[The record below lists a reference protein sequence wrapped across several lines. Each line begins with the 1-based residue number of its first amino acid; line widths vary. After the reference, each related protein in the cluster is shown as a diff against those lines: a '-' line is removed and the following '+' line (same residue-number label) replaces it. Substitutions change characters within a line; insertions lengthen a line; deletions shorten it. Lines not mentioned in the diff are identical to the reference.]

1 MSFSKICLYSP
12 IGARV
17 EVSWT
22 YYDNLCPPSSPFWWI
37 ITLTRWSGG
46 TFIVL
51 SWYIMNQR
59 CKRHL
64 FRAVPAVMS
73 RHVPLLFCISSPSSD
88 LFLLLLLSNF
98 TFILL
103 HRYLTHLHRCRP
115 TGSPL
120 SSTSLPPPISLLPS
134 ALKRWKLNK
143 PKWVQCGNP
152 TWAREAFAVIN

>member
-1 MSFSKICLYSP
+1 MHKTDTVFRLLSWCLP
-12 IGARV
+12 

-22 YYDNLCPPSSPFWWI
+22 SYDNLYPPSSPFWPI
-37 ITLTRWSGG
+37 ISLTRWSRG
-46 TFIVL
+46 TFIPL
-51 SWYIMNQR
+51 SLYIMNQR

-64 FRAVPAVMS
+64 FRTVPAVLS
-73 RHVPLLFCISSPSSD
+73 RRLPLLFCISSPLSV
-88 LFLLLLLSNF
+88 FLILLLSNF
-98 TFILL
+98 TLILL
-103 HRYLTHLHRCRP
+103 PRYFTPPHRRRP

-120 SSTSLPPPISLLPS
+120 SSNSLPPPISLLPS